1 VGQQFEFF
9 EIEELEVASA
19 KGRKLWSKFGEIGL
33 EADAGNL
40 EGLEETEGPGVR
52 ANNAEL
58 PGDSCKVKYEV
69 VGEVLVAVIC
79 ESEDNGTLRSEKG
92 IKRPG

>member
-1 VGQQFEFF
+1 MGKQFEFF
-9 EIEELEVASA
+9 EIEKLEGTSA
-19 KGRKLWSKFGEIGL
+19 EEGGLCSEFGEIGL

-40 EGLEETEGPGVR
+40 EGLEETEGPRVR

-58 PGDSCKVKYEV
+58 PGDSGKVKYEV

-92 IKRPG
+92 FKRPG